1 MLNNDRIREFFDEW
15 SKVWDDR
22 LQIDEGIMDT
32 ILDNAEVEEGK
43 DILDIACGTGTL
55 FPFYEKRKVRSL
67 TGIDISPGMTKIA
80 AGKGFAKVLTGDAS
94 TYPYGER
101 YDVIMIYNAFPH
113 IADRDLFLKHMED
126 SLKENGIFS
135 IAHNMSYRQ
144 LIRHHDN
151 VSEEVCSLMPDIDEL
166 EKLLLPYFEV
176 TGKVSDEHMFQIC
189 GRKRK

>member
-1 MLNNDRIREFFDEW
+1 MLNNDKIREFFDEW
-15 SKVWDDR
+15 SRVWDDH
-22 LQIDEGIMDT
+22 LQVDEEIMDK

-43 DILDIACGTGTL
+43 DILDVACGTGVL

-67 TGIDISPGMTKIA
+67 TGIDISPGMAGIA

-94 TYPYGER
+94 TYPYEKK

-113 IADRDLFLKHMED
+113 IADRELFLGHMEE
-126 SLKENGIFS
+126 SLKDGGIFS
-135 IAHNMSYRQ
+135 IAHSMSFKQ
-144 LIRHHDN
+144 LARHHEN
-151 VSEEVCSLMPDIDEL
+151 VSEEVCSLIPDIDEL
-166 EKLLLPYFEV
+166 EKLLLPYFEI